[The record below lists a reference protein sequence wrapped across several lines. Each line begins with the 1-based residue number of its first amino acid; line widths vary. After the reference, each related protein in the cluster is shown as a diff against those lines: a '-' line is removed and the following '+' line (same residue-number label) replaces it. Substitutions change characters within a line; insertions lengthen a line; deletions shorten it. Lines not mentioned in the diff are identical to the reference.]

1 MTKTVLITGASSG
14 IGEGIAKEFAARGY
28 SLALAARRLE
38 SLEQLASGLTK
49 QYPEIQVE
57 IVKLDVTDVAAV
69 QKVIP
74 SVAKLFGKLD
84 MVVANAGIGGG
95 GAIGSDKFDE
105 DAAIIQT
112 NVVGAM
118 ATIDSAVKLFKEQ
131 GEGHL
136 VGIASVAAF
145 RGLPHAS
152 AYCASKA
159 AISTY
164 MDALQ
169 LELHHSPINVTCLYP
184 GYIDTPINN
193 KMKSRP
199 FLIGVEKGSRLI
211 VDLIEKKVKKS
222 TVPVMPWNIVGRL
235 LKVLP
240 NSLLAGRA

>member
-14 IGEGIAKEFAARGY
+14 IGEGMAKEFAGRGY
-28 SLALAARRLE
+28 NLALAARRLE
-38 SLEQLASGLTK
+38 SLEQLAGELTK
-49 QYPEIQVE
+49 KYAGIQIE
-57 IVKLDVTDVAAV
+57 TIKLDVTDTDSVKRA
-69 QKVIP
+69 IP
-74 SVAKLFGKLD
+74 SLAKTFGKLD
-84 MVVANAGIGGG
+84 IVIANAGIGGG

-112 NVVGAM
+112 NVIGAM
-118 ATIDSAVKLFKEQ
+118 ATIDASVKLFKEQ
-131 GEGHL
+131 GEGQI

-145 RGLPHAS
+145 RGLPNGS

-169 LELHHSPINVTCLYP
+169 LELHHSPVDVTCLYP

-193 KMKSRP
+193 KIKSRP
-199 FLIGVEKGSRLI
+199 FLIDVEKGSRIL

-240 NSLLAGRA
+240 NSLLAGRI

>member
-14 IGEGIAKEFAARGY
+14 IGEGMAKEFAGRGY
-28 SLALAARRLE
+28 NLALAARRLE
-38 SLEQLASGLTK
+38 SLEQLAGELTK
-49 QYPEIQVE
+49 QYAGIRVE
-57 IVKLDVTDVAAV
+57 TIKLDVTDTDAV
-69 QKVIP
+69 KKAIP
-74 SVAKLFGKLD
+74 SLAKLFGKLD
-84 MVVANAGIGGG
+84 IVIANAGIGGG

-112 NVVGAM
+112 NVIGAM
-118 ATIDSAVKLFKEQ
+118 ATIDASVKLFKEQ
-131 GEGHL
+131 GEGQI

-145 RGLPHAS
+145 RGLPSGS

-169 LELHHSPINVTCLYP
+169 LELHHSPIDVTCLYP

-193 KMKSRP
+193 KIKSRP
-199 FLIGVEKGSRLI
+199 FLIDVEKGSRII
-211 VDLIEKKVKKS
+211 VNLIEKKAKKS
-222 TVPVMPWNIVGRL
+222 TVPVMPWNIVGKL

-240 NSLLAGRA
+240 NSLLAGRI